1 MRPIDLEI
9 DLLRCFVAVAD
20 RGGFTAAAEAI
31 GRTQSAVSLKIRKL
45 EEILGL
51 RVFERTSR
59 SLALTADGEVL
70 LEYARR
76 VLDLNDEAVQRLI
89 GPDASGVLRL
99 GVADYIAPRSLPLL
113 LSRFNRHFPRIQV
126 EVRTGLGMD
135 LIPMLNRGE
144 LDLVICGREPGMS
157 LGRLLYREP
166 LVWVMGEGA
175 VLPKGLAVPMA
186 ALPYQ
191 CSHRR
196 AAAESLARAG
206 MRQEIVYTS
215 TSVAGVQAAVV
226 AGLGFGVLPQSAV
239 TPGMRVLTATDGFP
253 PLPEAEMAVVGE
265 ESLTGTAGTAFVRF
279 WEESLVPLIRQEGVE
294 AAPRPLVQ
302 A

>member
-1 MRPIDLEI
+1 MIDLEI

-20 RGGFTAAAEAI
+20 RGGFTAAAAAI

-45 EEILGL
+45 EETLGL

-59 SLALTADGEVL
+59 SLALTSDGEVL
-70 LEYARR
+70 LDYARR
-76 VLDLNDEAVQRLI
+76 LLELNDEAVQRLI
-89 GPDASGVLRL
+89 GPDASGTLRL
-99 GVADYIAPRSLPLL
+99 GVADYIAPRSLPSL

-144 LDLVICGREPGMS
+144 LDLVICGREPGMAV
-157 LGRLLYREP
+157 GRLLYREP
-166 LVWVMGEGA
+166 LVWVIGDGA
-175 VLPKGLAVPMA
+175 GIPKGPAVPMA
-186 ALPYQ
+186 ALPFH

-196 AAAESLARAG
+196 VAADVLARSG

-215 TSVAGVQAAVV
+215 SSVAGVQAAVV
-226 AGLGFGVLPQSAV
+226 AGLGVGVLPQSAV
-239 TPGMRVLTATDGFP
+239 MPGMRVLTAADGFP

-265 ESLTGTAGTAFVRF
+265 EKSTGTAGNAFVRF
-279 WEESLVPLIRQEGVE
+279 WEESLVPLIRQEGAE
-294 AAPRPLVQ
+294 TAPRPL
-302 A
+302 AHA

>member
-9 DLLRCFVAVAD
+9 DLLRCFLAVAD
-20 RGGFTAAAEAI
+20 RGGFTAAADAI

-59 SLALTADGEVL
+59 SLALTSDGEVL
-70 LEYARR
+70 LGYARR
-76 VLDLNDEAVQRLI
+76 LLDLNDEAVQRLV
-89 GPDASGVLRL
+89 GPDASGTVRL
-99 GVADYIAPRSLPLL
+99 GVADYIAPRSLPQL
-113 LSRFNRHFPRIQV
+113 LSRFNRHFPRIHV

-135 LIPMLNRGE
+135 LVPMLDRGE

-166 LVWVMGEGA
+166 LVWVSGESGA
-175 VLPKGLAVPMA
+175 IPKGPAIPMA
-186 ALPYQ
+186 ALPFH

-196 AAAESLARAG
+196 VAADVLARAG

-215 TSVAGVQAAVV
+215 SSVAGVQAAVL
-226 AGLGFGVLPQSAV
+226 AGLGIGVLPQSAV
-239 TPGMRVLTATDGFP
+239 LPGMRRLLVEDGFP
-253 PLPEAEMAVVGE
+253 TLPEAEMAVVGE
-265 ESLTGTAGTAFVRF
+265 DKLTGTAGGVFVRF
-279 WEESLVPLIRQEGVE
+279 WEESLVPLIRQEGGE
-294 AAPRPLVQ
+294 MTPHPLVH

>member
-1 MRPIDLEI
+1 MRTIDLET

-45 EEILGL
+45 EETLGL

-59 SLALTADGEVL
+59 SLSLTSDGEVL
-70 LEYARR
+70 LGYARR
-76 VLDLNDEAVQRLI
+76 LLDLNDEAVQRLV
-89 GPDASGVLRL
+89 GPDASGTLRL

-113 LSRFNRHFPRIQV
+113 LSRFSRHFPRIHV

-166 LVWVMGEGA
+166 LVWVSGEGA
-175 VLPKGLAVPMA
+175 TLPKGPAVPMA
-186 ALPYQ
+186 ALPFH

-196 AAAESLARAG
+196 AAADVLARAG
-206 MRQEIVYTS
+206 LRQEIVYTS
-215 TSVAGVQAAVV
+215 SSVAGVQAAVV
-226 AGLGFGVLPQSAV
+226 AGLGIGVLPQSAV
-239 TPGMRVLTATDGFP
+239 LPGMRLLTAEEGFP
-253 PLPEAEMAVVGE
+253 DLPEAEMAVVGE
-265 ESLTGTAGTAFVRF
+265 EKLTGTAGAAFVRF
-279 WEESLVPLIRQEGVE
+279 WEESLVPLIRQDGAEVT
-294 AAPRPLVQ
+294 PRPLVQ